1 MSWLITDFVMIVDT
15 LNKLPQ
21 ESPELVEHIRRNLL
35 IPPPKIVHKLQ
46 ALDTSKGQSKKIL
59 QHFGGKVMNKIKI
72 IFIIN
77 IKL

>member
-1 MSWLITDFVMIVDT
+1 MIVDT

-35 IPPPKIVHKLQ
+35 IPPPKIVTKLQ
-46 ALDTSKGQSKKIL
+46 ALDASKGQSKKIL
-59 QHFGGKVMNKIKI
+59 QHFGGKVIINNKII
-72 IFIIN
+72 CFIN